1 MRGNIEFIRDKG
13 AYTAHLQNTFTAVHC
28 GNFVLGHKLLTELLE
43 VQPVGHLASSVFAF
57 IKAVDCFLTQDFG
70 DFFECGFL
78 LAAEEQHSITVA
90 DNGICVIFVNG
101 F

>member
-1 MRGNIEFIRDKG
+1 MCGNIEFIRDKG

-57 IKAVDCFLTQDFG
+57 IKAVDCFLTQDFR
-70 DFFECGFL
+70 DFFERRFL
-78 LAAEEQHSITVA
+78 LAAEKQHSITVA